1 MGVLNILCQNG
12 SAFSVRMARG
22 LAVSQLRLVRYL
34 VKTAGAQDYIRV
46 DIDWVSGNTNVLNA
60 SSGES
65 REDHHIILPTSG
77 GTNTSASMGD
87 GVAIEPANNIV
98 PANFEVRTYDKAGAP
113 LIVQELVLVFS
124 HEGARAI

>member
-12 SAFSVRMARG
+12 STFSVRMARG
-22 LAVSQLRLVRYL
+22 LAVPQLRLVRYL

-60 SSGES
+60 TSGASS
-65 REDHHIILPTSG
+65 EDHHLILPTSG

-98 PANFEVRTYDKAGAP
+98 PSTFEVRTYDKAGAP
-113 LIVQELVLVFS
+113 LAVQELVLVFS